1 MFLDQSCRDVCGR
14 NYAELLEA
22 DALSFTLSLSRR
34 SIVLLNTSIEGHV
47 RKNEHI
53 DGDKERVKD
62 KASASKRSA

>member
-47 RKNEHI
+47 RKKEHR
-53 DGDKERVKD
+53 DGDTERVED
-62 KASASKRSA
+62 RASASKSSA